1 MNIKKYV
8 LMKKNKKKQEEQYI
22 YNVET
27 DKRIF
32 FTSLAFI
39 LLSCGVCIVFPES
52 SLFFIKLARN
62 FIISKFDWF
71 FMILG
76 LAVLVISIFIGCSR
90 YGNIR
95 LSEGNEEPEF
105 GFWSWLFM
113 IFFSAIG
120 SSGLMWS
127 ICEPIAYLIE
137 PPFSYEPFSQEAF
150 NISVAYG
157 LFHWGP
163 IPWAFFALSGLVV
176 AYYFH
181 IKKHKRLQL
190 SQTLSDTIGKKN
202 ADGMIGRGIDIAT
215 IFCTFCTFG
224 PSLGFGVP
232 VLSALIANV
241 TGLPNSDLLQ
251 MGVLVIWTMIFTV
264 SVYSGLNKGI
274 KVLSDINMVLL
285 CAFVLAVFFA
295 AGPLFIARSSLEET
309 GTLVSSFIRM
319 ATYTGAVS
327 GDTFAQDWTVFYW
340 IWWIVEFPFMAIF
353 IARVSKGRTI
363 RQLLF
368 GIIGAGS
375 IGTMSLF
382 WLLGN
387 YAIKLQASGTLDLA
401 KIYMEEGPTETVIKT
416 IGSLPFSNLIS
427 IIMIFLYFVF
437 LATCIDS
444 GSFTMG
450 CISSKE
456 ILDGQQPKRLNRS
469 AWALVIALLGVTVLR
484 LGGGIEAIQISVII
498 FGLPAGIL
506 LILMIWTLFKWL
518 KQDYSDR

>member
-1 MNIKKYV
+1 MNIKKHL

-32 FTSLAFI
+32 FTALLVI
-39 LLSCGVCIVFPES
+39 LLSCGICIIFPEP
-52 SLFFIKLARN
+52 SLYVIKLARN
-62 FIISKFDWF
+62 FIVAKFDWF

-90 YGNIR
+90 YGKIH
-95 LSEGNEEPEF
+95 LAGEGEKPEF

-127 ICEPIAYLIE
+127 ICEPIAYLIK

-176 AYYFH
+176 AYFFH
-181 IKKHKRLQL
+181 IKQEKRLQL
-190 SQTLSDTIGKKN
+190 SHTLSDTIGKKN
-202 ADGMIGRGIDIAT
+202 ANGALGRVIDIVT
-215 IFCTFCTFG
+215 VFCTFCTFG

-241 TGLPNSDLLQ
+241 TGLPNSDVLQ
-251 MGVLVIWTMIFTV
+251 IGVLVIWTMIFTV

-274 KVLSDINMVLL
+274 KILSDINMVLL
-285 CAFVLAVFFA
+285 CVFVLAVFLV
-295 AGPLFIARSSLEET
+295 AGPLFIIRSSLEET
-309 GTLVSSFIRM
+309 GTLIINFIRM
-319 ATYTGAVS
+319 STYTDALNG
-327 GDTFAQDWTVFYW
+327 GGFAQDWTVFYW
-340 IWWIVEFPFMAIF
+340 IWWVVEFPFMAIF
-353 IARVSKGRTI
+353 IARVSKGRTV

-401 KIYMEEGPTETVIKT
+401 KIYQEQGATETVIQT

-444 GSFTMG
+444 GAFTMG
-450 CISSKE
+450 CITSKE
-456 ILDGQQPKRLNRS
+456 ILDGQQPRRLNRS
-469 AWALVIALLGVTVLR
+469 TWALVIALLGVTVLR
-484 LGGGIEAIQISVII
+484 LGGGIEAIQISVIV

-506 LILMIWTLFKWL
+506 LILMIWTLLKWL
-518 KQDYSDR
+518 KQDYPN